1 MKKTI
6 IALALFALPFF
17 GIAQSKFSIESTFG
31 LLNLGKDSGENY
43 ELGVNYHFSENT
55 ALKLSGLSGN
65 LNNKNSDIDYSLIK
79 FSLHAE
85 QSVATVK
92 NIKLSFLFGFS
103 YFSIDDDLPLDKN
116 EFTGLDMGFNVD
128 FYPDSDWG
136 IGLKVVNTYAYKAP
150 GGFRQ
155 ANVFLKYSF

>member
-6 IALALFALPFF
+6 IALTLFALPFI
-17 GIAQSKFSIESTFG
+17 GIAQSKFSIETTFG

-55 ALKLSGLSGN
+55 ALKLSGLSGS
-65 LNNKNSDIDYSLIK
+65 LDNKNSNIDYSLMK
-79 FSLHAE
+79 FSLHGE
-85 QSVATVK
+85 QSVVTVK
-92 NIKLSFLFGFS
+92 NIELSFLFGFC

-128 FYPDSDWG
+128 FYPKSDWG
-136 IGLKVVNTYAYKAP
+136 IGLKVVNTYAYEAP